1 MTAVVDSTPGWL
13 IENVCQNNALFH
25 FPENSNMQDCSFQ
38 LTLSIVI
45 PRCSTLYMKFLCF
58 LSTKLCRTKIRSPWR
73 FSNYIKVTDIEH
85 SNYMKSIPSTIWM
98 SSNRID
104 RLSIHFIPSWWDF
117 LLLLSSAYW
126 CSLLRLPLDVLPKT
140 NKPERAIRNF
150 HRRSPAVD
158 SMIDLICSESRPN
171 YTPEDFPRVRSSFS
185 FFALFIS
192 SSIWNLHPRTWSFI
206 RLQ

>member
-1 MTAVVDSTPGWL
+1 MWWTLLLDDSLKNFARTFAL
-13 IENVCQNNALFH
+13 IPFSKFKHAGL
-25 FPENSNMQDCSFQ
+25 
-38 LTLSIVI
+38 
-45 PRCSTLYMKFLCF
+45 LYLAHIIKSYLPLLYFVWEVFVLPF
-58 LSTKLCRTKIRSPWR
+58 NKTRTKIRSPWR

-104 RLSIHFIPSWWDF
+104 QLSIHFIRSWWDF

-171 YTPEDFPRVRSSFS
+171 YTPEDFPCVLSSFS